1 MSTPHDH
8 FDRTDQPVR
17 RGRAA
22 RTRRTGITATR
33 ALRDLVDSFADVRG
47 REEDADWARQADGH
61 LAYAEVTPAH
71 RHRLLA
77 RARTLTAEAQESP
90 DDLFGLPED
99 WAADVQAEAASEG
112 VSLTDSSATSPA
124 DVFSVGFVL
133 ASAASLLGL
142 VLTLLADGLTTDLSA
157 GVLLLPAVIGVGGV
171 GVFWALDRLQRRFS
185 LIVAVGAVLAL
196 AGAVLCLVVLV
207 MLTLGD
213 LVLAGTSTFLWL
225 AAAVVYAGLAWIAA
239 RVLPDAAADQGATP
253 QTDDEWAARLAYL
266 LRSRADVP
274 EHRVTEAVAE
284 ARAHAADAGST
295 LAAEFGSPASYA
307 ARIPRDRV
315 HRARTR
321 AAALTVAMA
330 LVIGM
335 LFGVL
340 VPGGEASW
348 WHWTIAAGGVAAA
361 ALAWA
366 DVRTARTRTDAART
380 LSLIHI

>member
-1 MSTPHDH
+1 MSTP
-8 FDRTDQPVR
+8 V
-17 RGRAA
+17 
-22 RTRRTGITATR
+22 TR
-33 ALRDLVDSFADVRG
+33 ALGTLVDSFADVRG

-61 LAYAEVTPAH
+61 LAFAEVTPAH

-77 RARTLTAEAQESP
+77 RARALTADAHESP

-99 WAADVQAEAASEG
+99 WAAEVQEEAAAEG
-112 VSLTDSSATSPA
+112 TSLTESSATSA
-124 DVFSVGFVL
+124 SDVFSVGFVL
-133 ASAASLLGL
+133 AAIASLLAL
-142 VLTLLADGLTTDLSA
+142 VLTLLADGLTTDLSI
-157 GVLLLPAVIGVGGV
+157 GLLLLPAVIGVGGV
-171 GVFWALDRLQRRFS
+171 GVFWALDRLQRRFP
-185 LIVAVGAVLAL
+185 LLVAVGAVLAA

-207 MLTLGD
+207 MLTLGH
-213 LVLAGTSTFLWL
+213 LVIPGTSTFLWI
-225 AAAVVYAGLAWIAA
+225 AAAAVYAGLAWIAA
-239 RVLPDAAADQGATP
+239 RVLPDTAADQGATP

-284 ARAHAADAGST
+284 ARAHAADAGTT

-361 ALAWA
+361 GLAWA
-366 DVRTARTRTDAART
+366 EAHGAARST
-380 LSLIHI
+380 PTRSTTEGGPR